1 MEQSSSTLSLHST
14 CSSVRTQ
21 SLHVINNSFF
31 FFAGLTIV
39 CDDYFVPSLTRV
51 SDALCLSS
59 DVAGAT
65 LMAAG
70 SSAPELATSV
80 IAVFVSR
87 VNISKI
93 NCQQTLLSL
102 TSSLK
107 FISTTRSVEQNWFS
121 WMMYKIISTSLNIWY
136 LIHKLNF
143 WSFLKLL
150 FNWWR
155 YKIPQMQNIPI

>member
-1 MEQSSSTLSLHST
+1 MEQSSSTLSSHST

-21 SLHVINNSFF
+21 SLHVINNFLF

-107 FISTTRSVEQNWFS
+107 FTSTTRSVEGNLKNRFS
-121 WMMYKIISTSLNIWY
+121 WMMYKIISTSLNIY
-136 LIHKLNF
+136 LIF
-143 WSFLKLL
+143 DSQTELL
-150 FNWWR
+150 IF
-155 YKIPQMQNIPI
+155 PQVVIQLVTL